1 MATTITRALADTY
14 FGTTNHILSSVWT
27 GYSTTLRDAA
37 IAHAKRD
44 CSQALG
50 EDIEAQTVNATDYFY
65 PDRAVYEQAL
75 YILDNSS
82 HTSNGE
88 SAAPKWQTVDR
99 DGTDKEKDMHFLGKE
114 AQRWLLI
121 NQGSLIKIARG
132 G

>member
-14 FGTTNHILSSVWT
+14 FGTSNHILSSVWT
-27 GYSTTLRDAA
+27 GFSTTLRDAA
-37 IAHAKRD
+37 VAHAIRD

-50 EDIEAQTVNATDYFY
+50 VSVEAETVNADDYYY

-75 YILDNSS
+75 FILTNSS

-88 SAAPKWQTVDR
+88 SSAPKWQTVDR
-99 DGTDKEKDMHFLGKE
+99 DGNDKEKDRDFLSKE

-121 NQGSLIKIARG
+121 SQGSSMKVARG